1 VPNRQCTTTG
11 VYNLYITQGNYTMND
26 LNHNTPRLYN
36 PKANA
41 PAIYIPAWLSQIS
54 SKLLTATSKMVYG
67 RLAQWATSS
76 GKAHRSAKQ
85 LSEELGMPSRTV
97 EQCLKELRDK
107 NLIGSFVPRDG
118 GHNHFEFY
126 DHPWM
131 HEEINK
137 NLCYQSGFETPSAKS
152 AVPSAKSAVPS
163 AKSAVH
169 KIKEIKEIKENN
181 NARDDSE
188 NKELKPVEY
197 QETLYQ
203 TNQHLA
209 ELSQS
214 DESFMRFWDV
224 YPVKK
229 AKQRAK
235 IAWFAQRCYINHE
248 FIISKLKEQLEKDRQ
263 YLDGFAP
270 NPDKYIY
277 EERWNDEIQL
287 DTKRNIKNKRNDSPG
302 WDKDL
307 HLDLI

>member
-1 VPNRQCTTTG
+1 
-11 VYNLYITQGNYTMND
+11 MND
-26 LNHNTPRLYN
+26 QHRNTPRLYN

-107 NLIGSFVPRDG
+107 KLIGSFVPRDG

-169 KIKEIKEIKENN
+169 KIKEIKEIKTTTTDAPKSKQKTEKEKQKSSSSFEYQVLNLKVPEDPRSDKIFLDNVYHHIQNN
-181 NARDDSE
+181 SE
-188 NKELKPVEY
+188 KIKNIHQKRAGIISILKKSFALKEFFGSEGFIDQETKKKKELEAKKREKDFLDAQERQHQKRMDEY
-197 QETLYQ
+197 
-203 TNQHLA
+203 
-209 ELSQS
+209 
-214 DESFMRFWDV
+214 
-224 YPVKK
+224 K
-229 AKQRAK
+229 RAK
-235 IAWFAQRCYINHE
+235 TNV
-248 FIISKLKEQLEKDRQ
+248 S
-263 YLDGFAP
+263 
-270 NPDKYIY
+270 
-277 EERWNDEIQL
+277 
-287 DTKRNIKNKRNDSPG
+287 S
-302 WDKDL
+302 
-307 HLDLI
+307 